1 MKVHEKRLVLSS
13 FALVA
18 IALIGVGIA
27 RAGRGQNIHASHG
40 VQGQTQIAL
49 PSPIADGATNP
60 DAVPDLIAYEILLN
74 SIAEG
79 NGAGELDRLRAD
91 VLAKQ
96 TKLSAEKVELLKQHA
111 SNFQLE
117 IRALDT
123 EVEELKKAHWPKP
136 SPAVMNQL
144 AALQKQK
151 EAILDRV
158 IHAYLARLSD
168 EEKQQFNARLM
179 EIKRNVKVY
188 PEPPIEVYQHK

>member
-1 MKVHEKRLVLSS
+1 MKAHAKRLVLSA

-40 VQGQTQIAL
+40 AQGHAQLAL
-49 PSPIADGATNP
+49 PSPLADGATNP

-74 SIAEG
+74 SIAG
-79 NGAGELDRLRAD
+79 NSVGELDRLRAD

-96 TKLSAEKVELLKQHA
+96 TKLPVEKVELLKQHA
-111 SNFQLE
+111 LNFKLE
-117 IRALDT
+117 IKALDN
-123 EVEELKKAHWPKP
+123 EVEGLKKAYWPKP

-158 IHAYLARLSD
+158 VHAFVDRLND
-168 EEKQQFNARLM
+168 DEKQQFNTRLM
-179 EIKRNVKVY
+179 EIKRSVKVY
-188 PEPPIEVYQHK
+188 PEPPIEVYQHQ